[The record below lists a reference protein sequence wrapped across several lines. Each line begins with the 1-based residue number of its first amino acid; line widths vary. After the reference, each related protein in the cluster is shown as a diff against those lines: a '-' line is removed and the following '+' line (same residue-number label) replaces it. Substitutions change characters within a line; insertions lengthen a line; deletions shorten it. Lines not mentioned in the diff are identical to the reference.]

1 MYYYLIIALQ
11 AYCLYHLFKHRNQF
25 YWVFVILFIPLI
37 GCIIYLIINVYN
49 KRDVDAIQENVVSI
63 VNPTKK
69 IKDLEKKLQ
78 FSETYQNKVD
88 LADAYVKIK
97 DYEKAIPH
105 YLSALEG
112 NFQNDFYVIEQLVK
126 AYFAIEDYDNVI
138 LYAEKIKDHS
148 EFKKTSSQFLYGL
161 ALEKKGEIE
170 AAEAN
175 LKEINIRFSFYQER
189 FLLAQFLLK
198 RNKNEEAKTIL
209 DDIHNESQHMTQ
221 QNKRIYRHTIAEVEK
236 LRSSL

>member
-37 GCIIYLIINVYN
+37 GCVIYLITQVYN
-49 KRDVDAIQENVVSI
+49 KRDVHAIQENVVSI

-69 IKDLEKKLQ
+69 IKDMEKRLQ

-88 LADAYVKIK
+88 LGDAYVQIK
-97 DYEKAIPH
+97 DYKKAIPH

-126 AYFAIEDYDNVI
+126 AYFYLEDYDNVI
-138 LYAEKIKDHS
+138 LFAEKIKNHS
-148 EFKKTSSQFLYGL
+148 EFKKTSTQFLYGL
-161 ALEKKGEIE
+161 ALEKKGKLDE
-170 AAEAN
+170 AEVN

-198 RNKNEEAKTIL
+198 RNKTHEAKTIL
-209 DDIHNESQHMTQ
+209 DEIHNESQHMTQ
-221 QNKRIYRHTIAEVEK
+221 LNKRIYRHTIAEVEK

>member
-25 YWVFVILFIPLI
+25 YWVFVILFVPLI
-37 GCIIYLIINVYN
+37 GCIIYLITQVYN
-49 KRDVDAIQENVVSI
+49 KRDVETIQENVASI

-88 LADAYVKIK
+88 LADAYVQTK
-97 DYEKAIPH
+97 DYKKAIP
-105 YLSALEG
+105 YYISALEG

-126 AYFAIEDYDNVI
+126 AYFSIEDYDNVI
-138 LYAEKIKDHS
+138 LYAEKIKDHP

-161 ALEKKGEIE
+161 ALEKKGNIE
-170 AAEAN
+170 AAETN

-189 FLLAQFLLK
+189 FVLAKFLID
-198 RNKNEEAKTIL
+198 RNKVREAKAIL
-209 DDIHNESQHMTQ
+209 NEIHNESQHMTQ
-221 QNKRIYRHTIAEVEK
+221 QNKRIYRQTIAEVEK